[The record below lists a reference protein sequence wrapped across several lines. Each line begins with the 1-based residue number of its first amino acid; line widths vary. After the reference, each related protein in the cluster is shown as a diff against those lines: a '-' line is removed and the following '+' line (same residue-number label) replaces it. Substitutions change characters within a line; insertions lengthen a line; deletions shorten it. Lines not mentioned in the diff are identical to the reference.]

1 MTDVSRY
8 DLVILGGGAA
18 AFAAIT
24 EADRRGRS
32 TALVNT
38 GLPLG
43 GTCVNVGCVPS
54 KHLLAM
60 AETASAPQHNPFV
73 AVEYSPGEPSVD
85 WPAALDEKDRL
96 VSQLRQANYLDVVEH
111 FETDVFEGYGRFV
124 DETTIE
130 VMDGEDEGARIV
142 GEKALI
148 ATGSS
153 PWAPPIHGLDE
164 VEYETSETILE
175 RRTLPERIVI
185 VGGGYIALEWGQ
197 ILHRV
202 GVETTILQRSD
213 RVLSGMEG
221 QLGRE
226 IQRRFHEEGISV
238 VTGNTFEAVRSARG
252 TSRDTTDRE
261 CGDTTDWERGDT
273 TDGERGDTTDGDSG
287 DASDGTGIIVETTV
301 DGETR
306 EFAGEALFVAT
317 GVQPNSDDIGLD
329 RVGIETDDRGTV
341 LVDEHFRTTNPAV
354 YAAGDVIGK
363 PELETVAAKE
373 GNHAVKN
380 AFGTDTQ
387 TIDYHAVPAVVFT
400 SPEVAAVGTT
410 EREYMDEHG
419 TCSCRTVQMAEESK
433 AKAVKDTRGLL
444 QVVKHHETDEIVGVH
459 MVGPRAAD
467 MISEATLAVKFG
479 LTVDDIIDTVHPFP
493 TFSEAFKHACQAF
506 RRDTSLLSCCI
517 E

>member
-1 MTDVSRY
+1 MPSATDY

-24 EADRRGRS
+24 EASRRDLS

-54 KHLLAM
+54 KHLLAV
-60 AETASAPQHNPFV
+60 AETGAAASDYPFD
-73 AVEYSPGEPSVD
+73 AVTYPEESTVD
-85 WPAALDEKDRL
+85 WAQALDGTDDL
-96 VSQLRQANYLDVVEH
+96 VERFRQENYVDVADH
-111 FETDVFEGYGRFV
+111 FETDIYEGYGKLV
-124 DETTIE
+124 DSEGRSPSGNRTQSGDDTTIE
-130 VMDGEDEGARIV
+130 VVDGPDEGTRIT
-142 GEKALI
+142 GEKALV

-153 PWAPPIHGLDE
+153 PWTPPIHGLDA
-164 VEYETSETILE
+164 VDYYTSETILE
-175 RRTLPERIVI
+175 ERDLPESIVI
-185 VGGGYIALEWGQ
+185 IGGGYIALEWGQ

-202 GVETTILQRSD
+202 GVDVTILQRSE

-226 IQRRFHEEGISV
+226 VQRAFREEGIDV
-238 VTGNTFEAVRSARG
+238 VTGNSFQQVRSPATDGGAEAVQQDV
-252 TSRDTTDRE
+252 T
-261 CGDTTDWERGDT
+261 
-273 TDGERGDTTDGDSG
+273 
-287 DASDGTGIIVETTV
+287 VETTV
-301 DGETR
+301 DDERRKFT
-306 EFAGEALFVAT
+306 ADALFVAT
-317 GVQPNSDDIGLD
+317 GVKPNSENIGLEAVD
-329 RVGIETDDRGTV
+329 VETNTNGTIH
-341 LVDEHFRTTNPAV
+341 VDEQFQTTNPDI
-354 YAAGDVIGK
+354 YAAGDVIGE

-380 AFGTDTQ
+380 AFSEEGA
-387 TIDYHAVPAVVFT
+387 TIDYDAVPAVVFT

-410 EREYMDEHG
+410 ELEYMDEHG
-419 TCSCRTVQMAEESK
+419 TCSCRTVQMEDVPR
-433 AKAVKDTRGLL
+433 AKAVENTDGLV

-467 MISEATLAVKFG
+467 MIMEATLAVKFG

-493 TFSEAFKHACQAF
+493 TFSEAFKQACQAF
-506 RRDTSLLSCCI
+506 RRDTSTMSCCV

>member
-1 MTDVSRY
+1 MSKSTQY

-24 EADRRGRS
+24 EASDRGLS

-54 KHLLAM
+54 KHLLAVGEQ
-60 AETASAPQHNPFV
+60 AATPRENPFE
-73 AVEYSPGEPSVD
+73 AVQYSDGEPTVD
-85 WPAALDEKDRL
+85 WAAALDGTDDL
-96 VSQLRQANYLDVVEH
+96 VERFRQENYVDVAEH
-111 FETDVFEGYGRFV
+111 FETDIYEGYGRLV
-124 DETTIE
+124 DDTTIQ
-130 VMDGEDEGARIV
+130 VVDGAHEGARIT
-142 GEKALI
+142 GEKVLV

-153 PWAPPIHGLDE
+153 PWAPPIDGLQEAD
-164 VEYETSETILE
+164 YYTSETILKE
-175 RRTLPERIVI
+175 RDLPESIAI
-185 VGGGYIALEWGQ
+185 IGGGYIALEWGQ

-202 GVETTILQRSD
+202 GVDVTILQRSD

-226 IQRRFHEEGISV
+226 MQRAFEEDGIEVITGNDFQRVRPPAADGGAETVQSGV
-238 VTGNTFEAVRSARG
+238 AVETVVDGTERTVTG
-252 TSRDTTDRE
+252 D
-261 CGDTTDWERGDT
+261 
-273 TDGERGDTTDGDSG
+273 
-287 DASDGTGIIVETTV
+287 
-301 DGETR
+301 
-306 EFAGEALFVAT
+306 ALFVAT
-317 GVQPNSDDIGLD
+317 GVQPNSDGIGLES
-329 RVGIETDDRGTV
+329 VGVEMNPDSTIH
-341 LVDEHFRTTNPAV
+341 VDEHFQTTNPDV
-354 YAAGDVIGK
+354 YAAGDVIGE

-380 AFGTDTQ
+380 AFGDEGVS
-387 TIDYHAVPAVVFT
+387 IDYDAVPAVVFT

-410 EREYMDEHG
+410 ELEYMDEHG
-419 TCSCRTVQMAEESK
+419 TCSCRTVQMEDVPR
-433 AKAVKDTRGLL
+433 AKAVKNTDGLV

-467 MISEATLAVKFG
+467 MIMEATLAVKFG

-506 RRDTSLLSCCI
+506 RRDTSTMSCCV